1 MLGNDRMKTTSTE
14 VMSTRYRNNI
24 QISTWR
30 TRQYFVDFESRIHFE
45 ISMSNRC
52 HNFHVDSSFKID
64 EILTNVHWVSKGKEI
79 KPGEIEF
86 DWGKKHAPYAK
97 EQFSLKADILFRTW
111 HPFWFSGVTNL
122 DGFANLLVGKSNLH
136 AQQNGREFYTNKR
149 EMRGFLG
156 ISYIMSINKLPTIK
170 SY

>member
-30 TRQYFVDFESRIHFE
+30 TRQYFVDFERRIHVE

-52 HNFHVDSSFKID
+52 HNFHGDSSFKID
-64 EILTNVHWVSKGKEI
+64 EISTNVHWVSKGKEI

-97 EQFSLKADILFRTW
+97 EQFSLKADILFRT
-111 HPFWFSGVTNL
+111 
-122 DGFANLLVGKSNLH
+122 
-136 AQQNGREFYTNKR
+136 
-149 EMRGFLG
+149 
-156 ISYIMSINKLPTIK
+156 
-170 SY
+170 